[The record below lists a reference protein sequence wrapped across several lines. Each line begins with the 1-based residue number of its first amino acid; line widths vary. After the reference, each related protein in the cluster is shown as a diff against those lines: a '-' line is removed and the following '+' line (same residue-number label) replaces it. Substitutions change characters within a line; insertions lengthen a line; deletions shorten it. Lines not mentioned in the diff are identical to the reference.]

1 MDNSKGN
8 IIFYTNESGNV
19 NIEVLFGEENV
30 WLPLAQIVDLFERDK
45 STISRHIK
53 NIFEEKELEKKE
65 VVNTIPTIATDG
77 KTYNVDYYNLDLI
90 IAVGYRVKS
99 NQGIQFRKWATNVLK
114 EFVVKGF
121 VLDDNRL
128 KNGSNFGKDYFD
140 ELLERIREIR
150 ASERRF
156 YQKIT
161 DIYKECS
168 IDYSKDSEVTKKFY
182 AEVQNKLH
190 WAITGKT
197 AAEIIVNRAD
207 AKKSHMGLTTW
218 KHAPEGKILK
228 SDVKIAKNY
237 LKEDEISELN
247 RLVNMFLDYAENQA
261 KKQIPMKMV
270 DWIKKLNAFLEFNE
284 YKVLNT
290 LGIISKEKAD
300 KKAIQEYTIFRVE
313 QDKAFK
319 SDFDKLINSSKNLKN
334 HKS

>member
-228 SDVKIAKNY
+228 SDVKVAKNY

>member
-1 MDNSKGN
+1 MDSNTGN

-19 NIEVLFGEENV
+19 KIEVLFGEENV
-30 WLPLAQIVDLFERDK
+30 WLPLSEIVDLFERDK

-53 NIFEEKELEKKE
+53 NIFEENELEKEE
-65 VVNTIPTIATDG
+65 VSKTIPTIATDG

-90 IAVGYRVKS
+90 MAVGYRVRS
-99 NQGIQFRKWATNVLK
+99 NQGIQFRKWATNILK

-121 VLDDNRL
+121 VLDDERL

-140 ELLERIREIR
+140 ELLEKIREIR

-168 IDYSKDSEVTKKFY
+168 IDYIKDADVTKKFY

-197 AAEIIVNRAD
+197 AAEIISSRAD
-207 AKKSHMGLTTW
+207 SKKTHMGLTTW

-228 SDVKIAKNY
+228 SDVRIAKNY
-237 LKEDEISELN
+237 LSQDEISELN

-261 KKQIPMKMV
+261 KKQIPMKMT
-270 DWIKKLNAFLEFNE
+270 DWVNKLNGFLEFNE

-290 LGIISKEKAD
+290 LGMISKEKAD
-300 KKAIQEYTIFRVE
+300 EKAIQEYNIFRVK
-313 QDKAFK
+313 QDKEFK
-319 SDFDKLINSSKNLKN
+319 SDFDKLIDDSKKIKR
-334 HKS
+334 H